1 MDENKNYKWV
11 VARRPKGKP
20 VKKDFEL
27 VTSDIPVISDGEVLL
42 KTLYLGLAP
51 VMRMYMQ
58 GNPTAGEKSLNIGDI
73 IHGRGVAEIIES
85 RNPDYKVGEKVQGQI
100 GWQSYKASKLSFSEK
115 FFNCPDKGI
124 NYAHYT
130 ATLGMTGLSAWG
142 GFLDCGQPKEG
153 DVVVVS
159 GAAGGVGSIV
169 VQLAKI
175 YGCKVIGIAGS
186 AEKCFW
192 LSELGVDEVINY
204 KKENVDT
211 RLGHLCPSGIDIYFD
226 NVGGEILQAALE
238 HLAFEARIVLC
249 GSISEYTQINSTGP
263 KNYTNL
269 RRVNGMM
276 KGFFVYNYLNKF
288 DNCMEALGGYISN
301 KKLIPKL
308 DITDGIETM
317 PEALMRLYDRKNF
330 GVQCCRVRRGPYDN
344 AI

>member
-20 VKKDFEL
+20 TKKDFEL
-27 VTSDIPVISDGEVLL
+27 VKSEIPVISDGEVLL
-42 KTLYLGLAP
+42 KTRYLGLAP

-85 RNPDYKVGEKVQGQI
+85 RNPDYKVGEIVQGQI

-153 DVVVVS
+153 NVVVVS

-186 AEKCFW
+186 EEKCFW
-192 LSELGVDEVINY
+192 LSELGVNEVINY
-204 KKENVDT
+204 KKENVVLDWD
-211 RLGHLCPSGIDIYFD
+211 SY
-226 NVGGEILQAALE
+226 A
-238 HLAFEARIVLC
+238 HLA
-249 GSISEYTQINSTGP
+249 
-263 KNYTNL
+263 
-269 RRVNGMM
+269 
-276 KGFFVYNYLNKF
+276 
-288 DNCMEALGGYISN
+288 
-301 KKLIPKL
+301 
-308 DITDGIETM
+308 
-317 PEALMRLYDRKNF
+317 
-330 GVQCCRVRRGPYDN
+330 
-344 AI
+344 